1 MVISVDLIKQ
11 LREKTNAPMMDCK
24 KALIEANGDLKTATE
39 ILKKRGQIVALK
51 KAGRSAKE
59 GITEAYIHSNNKIG
73 VLIEVNCETDFVA
86 RNEDFRRFVKDV
98 CMQIAAS
105 SPAYVSR
112 EEVPKATIEREKEVM
127 REQIKG
133 KKPENIID
141 KILNGKLEKFYSE
154 VCLMDQVFI
163 KDDKITIKEYL
174 NTLIGKIGENIVLRR
189 FVRFQVG
196 EDIG

>member
-1 MVISVDLIKQ
+1 MAVNTDLIKK
-11 LREKTNAPMMDCK
+11 LRDKTNAPMMDCK
-24 KALIEANGDLKTATE
+24 KALLESNGDLKTAVE

-59 GITEAYIHSNNKIG
+59 GVIDSYIHSNGKIG
-73 VLIEVNCETDFVA
+73 VLLEVNCETDFVS
-86 RNEDFRRFVKDV
+86 RNEEFRRFVKDV

-112 EEVPKATIEREKEVM
+112 ETVPKSIVDREKEILK
-127 REQIKG
+127 EQVKD
-133 KKPENIID
+133 KPEKIMD
-141 KILNGKLEKFYSE
+141 KIVTGKLEKFYSE
-154 VCLMDQVFI
+154 VCLMDQPFI

-174 NTLIGKIGENIVLRR
+174 ATLIGKIGENILVRR

-196 EDIG
+196 EDIQ

>member
-1 MVISVDLIKQ
+1 MAISVDLIKE
-11 LREKTNAPMMDCK
+11 LRQKTNAPMMDCK
-24 KALIEANGDLKTATE
+24 KALVEANGDIKTATE

-51 KAGRSAKE
+51 KAGRVAKE
-59 GITEAYIHSNNKIG
+59 GVIGSYIHSNNKIG
-73 VLIEVNCETDFVA
+73 VLLEVNCETDFVA
-86 RNEDFRRFVKDV
+86 KNEDFSKFVKDV

-112 EEVPKATIEREKEVM
+112 EEVPKAMVEREKDILK
-127 REQIKG
+127 EQVKG
-133 KKPENIID
+133 KKPANVMEKIIE
-141 KILNGKLEKFYSE
+141 GKLEKFYSE
-154 VCLMDQVFI
+154 VCLLDQAFI

-174 NTLIGKIGENIVLRR
+174 NTLIGKIGENILVRR

>member
-1 MVISVDLIKQ
+1 MAVTIDLIKK

-24 KALIEANGDLKTATE
+24 KALQEANGDLKTATE

-51 KAGRSAKE
+51 KAGRTAKE
-59 GITEAYIHSNNKIG
+59 GVIESYIHSNNKIG
-73 VLIEVNCETDFVA
+73 VLLEVNCETDFVA
-86 RNEDFRRFVKDV
+86 RNEDFRRFVKDL

-105 SPAYVSR
+105 SPVYVLR
-112 EEVPKATIEREKEVM
+112 EEVPKSIVEREKSVLK
-127 REQIKG
+127 EQVKG
-133 KKPENIID
+133 KPEKIIE
-141 KILNGKLEKFYSE
+141 KIVSGKLEKFYSE

-163 KDDKITIKEYL
+163 KDDKIKIKDYLTTI
-174 NTLIGKIGENIVLRR
+174 IGKIGENIVVRR

>member
-1 MVISVDLIKQ
+1 MAVSTDLIKK

-24 KALIEANGDLKTATE
+24 KALVEANGDLKTATE

-59 GITEAYIHSNNKIG
+59 GIIEAYIHSNNKIG
-73 VLIEVNCETDFVA
+73 VLLEINCETDFVG
-86 RNEDFRRFVKDV
+86 RNEEFRRFAKDV

-112 EEVPKATIEREKEVM
+112 EEVPRSIIEREKEILG
-127 REQIKG
+127 EHLKG
-133 KKPENIID
+133 KPE
-141 KILNGKLEKFYSE
+141 KIMEKIVTGKLEKFYSE
-154 VCLMDQVFI
+154 VCLMDQPFI
-163 KDDKITIKEYL
+163 KDDKVTIKECL
-174 NTLIGKIGENIVLRR
+174 ATLIGKIGENIVVRR

-196 EDIG
+196 EDVG

>member
-1 MVISVDLIKQ
+1 MAISVDLIKQ
-11 LREKTNAPMMDCK
+11 LRDKTNAPMMDCK
-24 KALIEANGDLKTATE
+24 KAITEANGDMKTAME

-59 GITEAYIHSNNKIG
+59 GIVESYIHSNNKIG

-112 EEVPKATIEREKEVM
+112 EEVPKSTIDREKDILK
-127 REQIKG
+127 EQVKG
-133 KKPENIID
+133 KPENVME
-141 KILNGKLEKFYSE
+141 KIVTGKLEKFYSE
-154 VCLMDQVFI
+154 ICLLDQPFI
-163 KDDKITIKEYL
+163 KDDKLTIKEYL
-174 NTLIGKIGENIVLRR
+174 STLIGKIGENIIIRR
-189 FVRFQVG
+189 FIRFQLG

>member
-1 MVISVDLIKQ
+1 MAVSVDMIKQ

-24 KALIEANGDLKTATE
+24 KALQEANGDLKTAME

-59 GITEAYIHSNNKIG
+59 GVIESYIHSNNKIG
-73 VLIEVNCETDFVA
+73 VLLEVNCETDFVA
-86 RNEDFRRFVKDV
+86 RNEDFRKFVKDV

-105 SPAYVSR
+105 SPSYVSR
-112 EEVPKATIEREKEVM
+112 EEVPKATADREKAILKD
-127 REQIKG
+127 QIKG
-133 KKPENIID
+133 KKPANVMEKIIQ
-141 KILNGKLEKFYSE
+141 GKLEKFYSE
-154 VCLMDQVFI
+154 VCLMDQPFI
-163 KDDKITIKEYL
+163 KDDKLTIKECL
-174 NTLIGKIGENIVLRR
+174 GSLIGKIGENILIRR

>member
-1 MVISVDLIKQ
+1 MAISVDLIKQ
-11 LREKTNAPMMDCK
+11 LRDKTNAPMMDCK
-24 KALIEANGDLKTATE
+24 KAITEANGDMKTAME

-59 GITEAYIHSNNKIG
+59 GIVESYIHSNNKIG

-86 RNEDFRRFVKDV
+86 RNEDFRRFVKDA

-112 EEVPKATIEREKEVM
+112 EEVPKSTIDREKDILK
-127 REQIKG
+127 EQVKG
-133 KKPENIID
+133 KPENVME
-141 KILNGKLEKFYSE
+141 KIVTGKLEKFYSE
-154 VCLMDQVFI
+154 VCLLDQPFI
-163 KDDKITIKEYL
+163 KDDKLTIKEYL
-174 NTLIGKIGENIVLRR
+174 STLIGKIGENIIIRR
-189 FVRFQVG
+189 FIRFQVG